1 MVILDVLYYSPAGE
15 ISKQYLIEL
24 YEAAMSKQKEEEEK
38 NEEEKA
44 EEDKKEDGKGI
55 IISDSFISLF
65 YHKNIAGL
73 TDLGTNNS
81 FSSVTS

>member
-1 MVILDVLYYSPAGE
+1 MVIHDVLYYSPAGE

-44 EEDKKEDGKGI
+44 EEDKKEDGKRI
-55 IISDSFISLF
+55 VISL
-65 YHKNIAGL
+65 
-73 TDLGTNNS
+73 
-81 FSSVTS
+81 SSQSSITRILRVWRTKD